1 MYLRFSDK
9 VSFNFWLLL
18 QFGWKNRKHRVH
30 YVGGIRRL
38 NTKMEH
44 RDTLRVLADIVQYS
58 SRALGYL
65 DRSWNLFRC
74 HVYQIKDSGGLL
86 SSLFLSFFLLL
97 LLKSLTLR
105 FDKLARRE
113 SYEILCADVIELII
127 ATWMILLSNDDFRQ
141 LLCTNTIFT
150 AN

>member
-1 MYLRFSDK
+1 
-9 VSFNFWLLL
+9 
-18 QFGWKNRKHRVH
+18 
-30 YVGGIRRL
+30 
-38 NTKMEH
+38 MEH

-65 DRSWNLFRC
+65 DRNWNLFRC

-127 ATWMILLSNDDFRQ
+127 AT
-141 LLCTNTIFT
+141 
-150 AN
+150 